1 MNCYKSTEKLFTP
14 GPVEIPEE
22 IRAILGAQIIH
33 HRTPEFK
40 KALIDTRNLFKKL
53 ISSESDNFVFFAS
66 SGTGAMEAAVIN
78 FFNPGDKVLVLN
90 GGKFA
95 ERWLELCKT
104 YGLDVVDFKVEWGE
118 TYDKEALK
126 EAIEKEN
133 VKGVFIQISETS
145 TATYHDPKFI
155 GSLLKD
161 KDILLVADAITALG
175 TYEIKPEE
183 DGIDILVGGS
193 QKSFMLPPGLSMLWF
208 SEKASKRLNPKGY
221 YFNISKELKKQ
232 IDGQTAYTPA
242 IPIILGLQKSLE
254 MILNEGIKNIEKKT
268 TAISKATLK
277 AFEKMGFKAF
287 SKNPSISVSA
297 IETPNMDAENFR
309 KELLKL
315 GIRTAGGQD
324 RLKGKIFRVSH
335 MGQIDAISTF
345 SVIQAA
351 SIVMGTSKDVLEE
364 YINTVKALCVD

>member
-1 MNCYKSTEKLFTP
+1 MSCYKSTERLFTP

-40 KALIDTRNLFKKL
+40 EAFLETRSLFKKL

-66 SGTGAMEAAVIN
+66 SGTGAMEASVIN
-78 FFNPGDKVLVLN
+78 FFNQDDKVLVLN

-95 ERWLELCKT
+95 ERWVELCKT
-104 YGLDVVDFKVEWGE
+104 YGLEVIDFNVEWGN

-126 EAIEKEN
+126 EVIEKN
-133 VKGVFIQISETS
+133 DIKGIFIQISETS
-145 TATYHDPKFI
+145 TATYHDYKFI

-161 KDILLVADAITALG
+161 KNILLVADAITALG
-175 TYEIKPEE
+175 TYCIKPEQE
-183 DGIDILVGGS
+183 GIDILVGGS

-208 SEKASKRLNPKGY
+208 SEKAKKRLSPKGY

-232 IDGQTAYTPA
+232 IEGQTAYTPA
-242 IPIILGLQKSLE
+242 IPIILGLRKSLE
-254 MILNEGIKNIEKKT
+254 MILEEGIENIEKKT
-268 TAISKATLK
+268 KAISQATLK

-297 IETPNMDAENFR
+297 IETPNIDAENFR

-324 RLKGKIFRVSH
+324 KLKGKIFRVSH
-335 MGQIDAISTF
+335 MGKIDAISTF
-345 SVIQAA
+345 SVIQGA
-351 SIVMGTSKDVLEE
+351 SIITGASKEVLEE
-364 YINTVKALCVD
+364 YISTVKTLCVD

>member
-126 EAIEKEN
+126 GAIEKEN

-277 AFEKMGFKAF
+277 TFEKMGFKAF

-324 RLKGKIFRVSH
+324 KLKGRIFRVSH
-335 MGQIDAISTF
+335 MGQIDAMSTF

-351 SIVMGTSKDVLEE
+351 SIVTGTSKDVLEE